1 MTAAFTLRE
10 PQPGDY
16 GWVVQAHGALYAREY
31 GYDASFEGLVAG
43 IVADYLK
50 HHDPARERCWI
61 ADIGGA
67 PVGAVFCVRQSN
79 AVAKLRL
86 LILEPRARGLGIG
99 RRLVEA
105 CIAFA
110 RDKGY
115 AKLEL
120 WTQSDLDAAR
130 AIYVATGFRLVGA
143 EPNRA
148 FGKDLVSETWELD
161 LRG

>member
-10 PQPGDY
+10 PRPGDY
-16 GWVVQAHGALYAREY
+16 GWVVHAHGALYAREY

-50 HHDPARERCWI
+50 NLDPARERCWI
-61 ADIGGA
+61 ADIGGE
-67 PVGAVFCVRQSN
+67 PVGAVFCVRRSDT
-79 AVAKLRL
+79 VAKLRL

-110 RDKGY
+110 HEAGY

-120 WTQSDLDAAR
+120 WTQSDLAAAR

-148 FGKDLVSETWELD
+148 FGKDLVSETWDLD